1 MTTVLE
7 KLRTPEGQATIG
19 AAHVAL
25 ARMDAVCQAL
35 ADLLAYC
42 DHEAGGQLDMLATLS
57 AVSMGRCM
65 LDAGNQLT
73 GLCAIARGDVIVVE
87 RGQG

>member
-1 MTTVLE
+1 MTVLE
-7 KLRTPEGQATIG
+7 KLRTPEGQVALD

-35 ADLLAYC
+35 ADLLGDC
-42 DHEAGGQLDMLATLS
+42 DHEAGGHLDTLATLT
-57 AVSMGRCM
+57 AISMGRCVQE
-65 LDAGNQLT
+65 AGNQLT
-73 GLCAIARGDVIVVE
+73 GLCAIVRAHVIVVE